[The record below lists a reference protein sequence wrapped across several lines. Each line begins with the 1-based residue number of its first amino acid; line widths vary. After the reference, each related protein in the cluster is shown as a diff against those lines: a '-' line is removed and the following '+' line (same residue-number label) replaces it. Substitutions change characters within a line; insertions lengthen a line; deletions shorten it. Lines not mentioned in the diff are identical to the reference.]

1 MTTNIKLIPLLTF
14 GAWLLTLIGCVKQK
28 EEALQLQ
35 TPYTYDDQYYANL
48 RTYKQTNHTICF
60 GWFAAY
66 APIAG
71 STGYKN
77 PASWGERIM
86 GLPDSMD
93 IVSLWLGIPSND
105 NTSKAYAPI
114 AYADWKYVREKKG
127 TRFVSPT
134 IVNFN
139 NKVTLKNGTIFDP
152 ALPENRNDQGI
163 ATYGQY
169 LVDMVLDN
177 DLDGA
182 DIDWE
187 PGSGEWLNNPN
198 TNFVKLIQ
206 YMGQYLGPK
215 SSNPDKLLIIDFYS
229 QVPPAATGEYA
240 NYFIRQAYSQG
251 TGGIQTGANLQT
263 YYNAVQVAIPP
274 GKFIVTENFGDFSK
288 DGGTPFTEANG
299 NLYSTDGTRMYSLE
313 GMARWNPTQG
323 KKAGFGA
330 FYFDRDYYSPTN
342 IPYYNVRRCI
352 QIANP
357 AIK

>member
-1 MTTNIKLIPLLTF
+1 MMNNIKQIPLLVF
-14 GAWLLTLIGCVKQK
+14 SVCLLTLAGCVKEKALELQK
-28 EEALQLQ
+28 
-35 TPYTYDDQYYANL
+35 PYTYDEQYYANL
-48 RTYKQTNHTICF
+48 RAYKQTNHTVCF
-60 GWFAAY
+60 GWYAAY

-105 NTSKAYAPI
+105 STSKAYAPI

-139 NKVTLKNGTIFDP
+139 NKVTLKDGTVFDP
-152 ALPENRNDQGI
+152 SLPANRNDQGI

-187 PGSGEWLNNPN
+187 PGSGEWLNSPN

-229 QVPPAATGEYA
+229 QAPPAATGDYA

-251 TGGIQTGANLQT
+251 TGGIQTAANLQS
-263 YYNAVQVAIPP
+263 YYNAVQAAIPA
-274 GKFIVTENFGDFSK
+274 GKFIVTENFGDFSEN
-288 DGGTPFTEANG
+288 GGTPFTEANG
-299 NLYSTDGTRMYSLE
+299 NQYTTDGTIMYSLE

-330 FYFDRDYYSPTN
+330 FYFDRDYYSKTGV
-342 IPYYNVRRCI
+342 PYYNVRRCI

-357 AIK
+357 AVTK